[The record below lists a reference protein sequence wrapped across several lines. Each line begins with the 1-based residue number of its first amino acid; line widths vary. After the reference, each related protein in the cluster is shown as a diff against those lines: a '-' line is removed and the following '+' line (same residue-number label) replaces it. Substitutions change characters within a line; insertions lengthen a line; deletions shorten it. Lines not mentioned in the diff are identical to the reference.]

1 MNFENSGK
9 KEPVSEDILLKNER
23 EAFVFE
29 RHGEIMERAKF
40 ERAEFLKDI
49 LVSRTA
55 DLATNF
61 VPVAGSAKMMIEA
74 AIGKTSSSTK
84 LTRRER
90 IDYAI
95 IAGGTAVAYAL
106 FVLGMP
112 HEGGMVQGGVGTFGK
127 IEFGPTVIKEAAEF
141 AREKF
146 PAVAPILDAVWN
158 FMGKKKEAAKRI
170 GEEAL
175 KALENM
181 DARHAFL

>member
-1 MNFENSGK
+1 MNFENRRK
-9 KEPVSEDILLKNER
+9 KELVSEDLSPKKEK
-23 EAFVFE
+23 ESFVFE
-29 RHGEIMERAKF
+29 RQREIMERAKF
-40 ERAEFLKDI
+40 ERAQYVKDI

-61 VPVAGSAKMMIEA
+61 IPVAGAAKMMIEA
-74 AIGKTSSSTK
+74 AIGKTSSKTK

-106 FVLGMP
+106 VFSGMP
-112 HEGGMVQGGVGTFGK
+112 QEGGMAQGAVGVFGK
-127 IEFGPTVIKEAAEF
+127 IEFGPMVVKEAAEF

-146 PAVAPILDAVWN
+146 PAVAPVLDAVWD

-175 KALENM
+175 RTLEHM
-181 DARHAFL
+181 DTRHAFL

>member
-1 MNFENSGK
+1 MNFENREK
-9 KEPVSEDILLKNER
+9 KEPLSEYIPLKKER
-23 EAFVFE
+23 KAFVFE
-29 RHGEIMERAKF
+29 RQVDSMERAKF

-55 DLATNF
+55 DLAANF
-61 VPVAGSAKMMIEA
+61 IPVAGSAKMMIEA
-74 AIGKTSSSTK
+74 AIGKTSSSAK

-106 FVLGMP
+106 IVSGMP
-112 HEGGMVQGGVGTFGK
+112 QEGGMVQGGVGAFGK
-127 IEFGPTVIKEAAEF
+127 IEFGPTVVKEAAEF

-146 PAVAPILDAVWN
+146 PRVAPILDAVWN
-158 FMGKKKEAAKRI
+158 YMEKKKEAAKRI

-175 KALENM
+175 NTLEHM
-181 DARHAFL
+181 DTRHAFL